1 MQGDRTAEAVRITM
15 RHMHKLVMRRIAAVD
30 KMVHFSLGMQ
40 HLRKPWGVHHKIPQ
54 KQGCTGRRAD
64 LRVINAG
71 R

>member
-1 MQGDRTAEAVRITM
+1 
-15 RHMHKLVMRRIAAVD
+15 MHELVMRRIAAVD

-40 HLRKPWGVHHKIPQ
+40 HLGEPWGVHHKIPQ
-54 KQGCTGRRAD
+54 KQGWTGRRAD